1 VVGWAGCNISQKK
14 VLFMEFRLTYQGPLL
29 ATQRD
34 PINSQK
40 DPKADNKHTLRL
52 AFHRQLKRLW
62 EITPFLQS
70 EIRTR
75 RSAGDRGEAHDIK
88 TLAAKHNLYGFNF
101 VPLVTHD
108 IELFCGL
115 EILFLRPDKPGG
127 VVWAGDIDN
136 RIKTLIDAL
145 RIPVAGE
152 LYTKRTPG
160 ADETPF
166 FCLLEEDKLITKLSV
181 ETDQLL
187 QFVTAEQN
195 LNEVRLVITVR
206 IWPYAMHVGNMEFGG
221 G

>member
-1 VVGWAGCNISQKK
+1 LRTQCAVVGWAGCNISQKK

-152 LYTKRTPG
+152 LYTKRTQ
-160 ADETPF
+160 EQ
-166 FCLLEEDKLITKLSV
+166 TKRHFSAYWRK
-181 ETDQLL
+181 TSSSPSYRSKQI
-187 QFVTAEQN
+187 N
-195 LNEVRLVITVR
+195 CCNS
-206 IWPYAMHVGNMEFGG
+206 
-221 G
+221 